1 MNNKNIK
8 VAAIQMECIT
18 NDKAANVSK
27 ALKLIE
33 KAAKEG
39 SQLILLPEFFTTGY
53 YSFRE
58 HNQELFQ
65 ESETIPGPTSHAIG
79 ELAKKY
85 GLYIVTPI
93 FEKVGLGRYYNTAP
107 LIGPDGEVLG
117 KYSKT
122 HIPAREKYYFRPG
135 SEFPVFKTKIG
146 NIGIIICYDRKFPE
160 TFRIVTLNGA
170 EIILVPSSLFPRP
183 KATVSEDWEYI
194 ARTRALENGVF
205 AVFVNEAGEEQG
217 MEYFGHSLIINP
229 KGDVLARAGF
239 DECIITAT
247 INLEEVELLKKRRY
261 LQDRRPEIYSK
272 LIDKM

>member
-1 MNNKNIK
+1 
-8 VAAIQMECIT
+8 MECIT
-18 NDKAANVSK
+18 NDKDANVSK
-27 ALKLIE
+27 ALELIE
-33 KAAKEG
+33 KVAKG
-39 SQLILLPEFFTTGY
+39 GARLILLPEFFTTGY

-58 HNQELFQ
+58 PNQELFQ
-65 ESETIPGPTSHAIG
+65 EAETIPGPTTRAIG

-85 GLYIVTPI
+85 GLYIVSPI
-93 FEKVGLGRYYNTAP
+93 FEKVDQGQYYNTAP
-107 LIGPDGEVLG
+107 LIGPDGEILG

-122 HIPAREKYYFRPG
+122 HIPEREKYYFQPG
-135 SEFPVFKTKIG
+135 SKFPVFKTKIG
-146 NIGIIICYDRKFPE
+146 NIGITICYDRKFPE
-160 TFRIVTLNGA
+160 TFRILTLNGA

-194 ARTRALENGVF
+194 ARTRALENGVY
-205 AVFVNEAGEEQG
+205 AVFVNEAGKEQG

-229 KGDVLARAGF
+229 KGDLLARAGF

-247 INLEEVELLKKRRY
+247 INFEEVELLKKRNY